1 MSRLVWAG
9 LLLLASFGSI
19 LTSCQQKGG
28 KKVDL
33 PEPRESIVGRI
44 DSLER
49 VLLNEDVALNDAA
62 AAQLIKDYLGFQ
74 ERWPDDPKCPDYLFK
89 AADVMRGMYRV
100 ADACTALDLLVRR
113 YPQSPQ
119 APEALFF
126 AGFML
131 HNDISEHQKAHEYLQ
146 RVVDE
151 YPLHPRAVEARQMI
165 QVMGMDEQ
173 DLLRYLEENGSKD
186 SIPS

>member
-1 MSRLVWAG
+1 MSRFVWAG
-9 LLLLASFGSI
+9 FLLLAAFGLI
-19 LTSCQQKGG
+19 VTSCQQKSG
-28 KKVDL
+28 KKADL
-33 PEPRESIVGRI
+33 TEPRETIVGRI
-44 DSLER
+44 DRLEK
-49 VLLNEDVALNDAA
+49 VLLHEDVALNDAA
-62 AAQLIKDYLGFQ
+62 AAQIVKDYLRYQ

-100 ADACTALDLLVRR
+100 QDACTALDLLVRR
-113 YPQSPQ
+113 YPKSPQ

-131 HNDISEHQKAHEYLQ
+131 HNDISEQEKANEFLQ
-146 RVVDE
+146 RVIEE

-173 DLLRYLEENGSKD
+173 DLLRYLEEQGSKD
-186 SIPS
+186 GAS

>member
-1 MSRLVWAG
+1 MGSSLIMGYFRADFYIM
-9 LLLLASFGSI
+9 LA
-19 LTSCQQKGG
+19 KGARE
-28 KKVDL
+28 VDV
-33 PEPRESIVGRI
+33 PEPQETIVGRI
-44 DSLER
+44 DSLEK

-62 AAQLIKDYLGFQ
+62 AAQVIKDYLRFQ
-74 ERWPDDPKCPDYLFK
+74 ERWPNDSRCPDYLFK

-100 ADACTALDLLVRR
+100 QDACIALDLLVRR
-113 YPQSPQ
+113 YPKSPQ

-131 HNDISEHQKAHEYLQ
+131 HNDISEQQKANEFLM
-146 RVVDE
+146 RVIDE

-173 DLLRYLEENGSKD
+173 DLLRYLQEQGSKD
-186 SIPS
+186 SVS

>member
-1 MSRLVWAG
+1 MSRFVWAG
-9 LLLLASFGSI
+9 FLLLAAFGLI
-19 LTSCQQKGG
+19 VTSCQPKSG
-28 KKVDL
+28 KKADL
-33 PEPRESIVGRI
+33 TEPRETIVGRI
-44 DSLER
+44 DSLEK
-49 VLLNEDVALNDAA
+49 VLLHEDVALNDAA
-62 AAQLIKDYLGFQ
+62 AAQIVKDYLRYQ

-100 ADACTALDLLVRR
+100 QDACTALDLLVRR
-113 YPQSPQ
+113 YPKSPQ

-131 HNDISEHQKAHEYLQ
+131 HNDISEQEKANEFLQ
-146 RVVDE
+146 RVIEE

-173 DLLRYLEENGSKD
+173 DLLRYLEEQGSKD
-186 SIPS
+186 GAS

>member
-1 MSRLVWAG
+1 MSRFVRAG
-9 LLLLASFGSI
+9 LISWAIFGLV
-19 LTSCQQKGG
+19 LTSCQQKSV
-28 KKVDL
+28 KKVEL
-33 PEPRESIVGRI
+33 PEPQETIVGRI
-44 DSLER
+44 DSLEK
-49 VLLNEDVALNDAA
+49 VLLHEDVALNDAA
-62 AAQLIKDYLGFQ
+62 AAQIVKDYLRYQ

-100 ADACTALDLLVRR
+100 QDACTALDLLVRR
-113 YPQSPQ
+113 YPKSPQ

-131 HNDISEHQKAHEYLQ
+131 HNDISEQQKANEFLQ
-146 RVVDE
+146 RVIDE

-173 DLLRYLEENGSKD
+173 DLLRYLEEQGSKGGA
-186 SIPS
+186 S

>member
-33 PEPRESIVGRI
+33 PEPRESIIGRI

-62 AAQLIKDYLGFQ
+62 AAQVSRTIWVF
-74 ERWPDDPKCPDYLFK
+74 R
-89 AADVMRGMYRV
+89 
-100 ADACTALDLLVRR
+100 
-113 YPQSPQ
+113 S
-119 APEALFF
+119 
-126 AGFML
+126 AG
-131 HNDISEHQKAHEYLQ
+131 
-146 RVVDE
+146 
-151 YPLHPRAVEARQMI
+151 QMI
-165 QVMGMDEQ
+165 PSAQIIY
-173 DLLRYLEENGSKD
+173 LRQ
-186 SIPS
+186 PM

>member
-1 MSRLVWAG
+1 MSRFVWAG
-9 LLLLASFGSI
+9 FLLLAAFGLI
-19 LTSCQQKGG
+19 VTSCQQKSG
-28 KKVDL
+28 KKADL
-33 PEPRESIVGRI
+33 TEPRETIVGRI
-44 DSLER
+44 DSIEK
-49 VLLNEDVALNDAA
+49 VLLHEDVALNDAA
-62 AAQLIKDYLGFQ
+62 AAQIVKDYLRYQ

-100 ADACTALDLLVRR
+100 QDACTALDLLVRR
-113 YPQSPQ
+113 YPKSPQ

-131 HNDISEHQKAHEYLQ
+131 HNDISEQEKANEFLQ
-146 RVVDE
+146 RVIEE

-173 DLLRYLEENGSKD
+173 DLLRYLEEQGSKD
-186 SIPS
+186 GAS